1 MTLET
6 VRKKIDEIDA
16 RIIRLIADRQ
26 HLAGET
32 AQLKFR
38 EGLPIKDP
46 DQRDRVLERAFDRA
60 VESMV
65 NPVSVQK
72 IFAILIEMSEE
83 RQQECMGDGNLP

>member
-6 VRKKIDEIDA
+6 VRKKIDEIDS

-26 HLAGET
+26 HLAGEM

-38 EGLPIKDP
+38 DRLPIKDP